1 MQTFASRFL
10 CRLLCGPAALAV
22 VISLFMACPAGRASA
37 AEPEEGQP
45 EGMVTC
51 ANGRLSVN
59 AKDVRPEDLMKEIG
73 EKCGIKI
80 VVFGEAFAETAVS
93 MQFQKLPLRLGL
105 QRVLR
110 VLNVANHLIHS
121 ADSDNGS
128 RITEIDLVGKKG
140 GEKQLSAGANLR
152 AQPHEAQPAAD
163 NQPKEPKDLKES
175 RKQAIKGEIPPEVD
189 TKIQENFLNMMDE
202 ILKNQ
207 MEGGK
212 EPDPAEVMK
221 MFKDVIPPEMKD
233 QIPPEILEELE
244 RTQ

>member
-1 MQTFASRFL
+1 MQSFALRCMRAL
-10 CRLLCGPAALAV
+10 VGGLAMLAV
-22 VISLFMACPAGRASA
+22 VSAALVAHPTCRGLA

-45 EGMVTC
+45 EGMVAC

-80 VVFGEAFAETAVS
+80 VVFGEAFSETAVS
-93 MQFQKLPLRLGL
+93 LQFQKLPLRLGL

-110 VLNVANHLIHS
+110 VLNVSNHLVHS
-121 ADSDNGS
+121 EDGDNGS

-140 GEKQLSAGANLR
+140 GEKQLSAGAAR
-152 AQPHEAQPAAD
+152 RSGDSDTKTAAD
-163 NQPKEPKDLKES
+163 EQPKDSRDSQEQ
-175 RKQAIKGEIPPEVD
+175 RKQAIKGAIPPEVD
-189 TKIQENFLNMMDE
+189 QKIQENFLNMMDS

-221 MFKDVIPPEMKD
+221 MFKDVIPPEMRD

-244 RTQ
+244 RVQ